1 MSSTIDNRLSVGLT
15 QHTHQGNT
23 SQRMI
28 QTRPRSQANYSNY
41 FPPPLPLSTS
51 APSDISRISGPSR
64 PPSGSSFSTSSNSPP
79 EPSSD
84 HNLSADARFQN
95 WRQPAHRSKL
105 SKQYTPS
112 ETEDSDEESEIKRR
126 SRFLSGAAL
135 ELNSDAAE
143 NLRAMSRLSVSSS
156 RPATPSESA
165 DSESVKSTKKISF
178 GKRIS
183 KLFGGNK
190 KSLPTPSSSSSS
202 SSSSTSTSPTSSNI
216 KQARSSTISL
226 GPIMEQP
233 GLDRDALEAPRAN
246 SLYIHARS
254 HSTPDQ
260 IGQSSLAQYAK
271 MEESKLRK
279 ARDSGFEDSRGRRY
293 SGSTVPTI
301 SSPGGASPRHSPRN
315 SPLLGPRHIQPSA
328 GNRSSILRPEPMY
341 IEQQTRHD
349 GRRQSLMNAPSSPQ
363 LRGYMDPSHHHSR
376 DGQHSPM
383 LRPTTPME
391 VPRARR
397 TTVTDYP
404 MSHHSPHN
412 RNSFIG
418 SEAMPR
424 RSSTPT
430 QVSETLISKVDREKA
445 SVCFQAPSVKRDS
458 FTRDANL
465 DPALSNLVQQ
475 HRKDFKTNQRLG
487 GTPTPVH
494 PSQNYHPHH
503 QHHQHNQFQRQSPRL
518 SAVYSEESPMIRD
531 PSARRDSSGSQ
542 HHYHPHGLAPELTPA
557 QMKRLSTG
565 SQHQHYMPPVRA
577 SPKRQSSA
585 GYFTPH
591 MQPHNMEQ
599 PPLLHISPFP
609 SPSLGAVATSPGY
622 IPDLSLAVQQQQLD
636 QLQQIR
642 IQQQHVLLQQQ
653 QHLQHQLQQSRAA
666 AAAVGIAPVPVMTPI
681 GMGIMVN
688 NGSGTLTPLL
698 VNPSASSPLYTYP
711 VPGYQ

>member
-1 MSSTIDNRLSVGLT
+1 MSSIDNRLSVGST
-15 QHTHQGNT
+15 QQHTKQSNP

-41 FPPPLPLSTS
+41 FPPPPPQLSTS
-51 APSDISRISGPSR
+51 APSDMSRMSGL
-64 PPSGSSFSTSSNSPP
+64 SSNAFSTTSNSSL

-112 ETEDSDEESEIKRR
+112 ETEDSDEESADIKRR
-126 SRFLSGAAL
+126 SRFLSGAAI
-135 ELNSDAAE
+135 ELNSDSAE
-143 NLRAMSRLSVSSS
+143 NLRAMSQLSVSSSS

-165 DSESVKSTKKISF
+165 DSESVKSATKKISF

-183 KLFGGNK
+183 KLFGAGNK
-190 KSLPTPSSSSSS
+190 KALSTPSLSTSS

-216 KQARSSTISL
+216 RASSSTISL

-233 GLDRDALEAPRAN
+233 GLDHDTLEAPRAN
-246 SLYIHARS
+246 SLYMHARS

-260 IGQSSLAQYAK
+260 IGEASLAQYAR
-271 MEESKLRK
+271 MEESRLRK
-279 ARDSGFEDSRGRRY
+279 ARDSGFEDGRGQRRY
-293 SGSTVPTI
+293 SGSTVPTM
-301 SSPGGASPRHSPRN
+301 SSPGGASPRHSP
-315 SPLLGPRHIQPSA
+315 LLGPQRHIQPSA
-328 GNRSSILRPEPMY
+328 GNRSSILRPEPMC
-341 IEQQTRHD
+341 IEQAHQGYRH
-349 GRRQSLMNAPSSPQ
+349 SLVNAPSSPQ
-363 LRGYMDPSHHHSR
+363 LRAHMDPSSRLSR
-376 DGQHSPM
+376 DGQRSPM

-391 VPRARR
+391 EQPRARR

-404 MSHHSPHN
+404 MSHSPQHS
-412 RNSFIG
+412 RNSFMG
-418 SEAMPR
+418 AEAMPR

-430 QVSETLISKVDREKA
+430 HVSETLISKVDRESA
-445 SVCFQAPSVKRDS
+445 SVCFQSPSAKRDS

-494 PSQNYHPHH
+494 PNQNYHPHH
-503 QHHQHNQFQRQSPRL
+503 SHFQRHSPRL
-518 SAVYSEESPMIRD
+518 SAVHSEESPMIRD

-542 HHYHPHGLAPELTPA
+542 HHYYPHGLAPELTPA

-565 SQHQHYMPPVRA
+565 SQHHVPMRS

-585 GYFTPH
+585 GYFTPAH
-591 MQPHNMEQ
+591 IHPHSGNMEQ

-609 SPSLGAVATSPGY
+609 SPSLGAVATSSY
-622 IPDLSLAVQQQQLD
+622 IPDMSLAVQQQQLD

-642 IQQQHVLLQQQ
+642 IHQQQVLLQQQ
-653 QHLQHQLQQSRAA
+653 QHLQNQLQQSRA
-666 AAAVGIAPVPVMTPI
+666 GIAPLPMMTPM

-698 VNPSASSPLYTYP
+698 VNPSTTSTPLYTYP
-711 VPGYQ
+711 VHPTGFQ